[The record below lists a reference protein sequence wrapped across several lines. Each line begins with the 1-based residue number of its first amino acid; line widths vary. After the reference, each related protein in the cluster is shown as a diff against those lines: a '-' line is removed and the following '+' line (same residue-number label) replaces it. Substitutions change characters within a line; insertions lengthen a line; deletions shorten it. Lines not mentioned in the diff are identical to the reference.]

1 MAKGKADVSNF
12 AIRILLQE
20 MGKIYDLKRELPLW
34 SEKHFPEVKAYF
46 DNKCCYCGTDRKKL
60 HKDHLVPIN
69 RTALGLDAWGNVL
82 PACQDCNSSKQSSDW
97 IEFLRQKSDDE
108 FQVRHDRIKSFVTKY
123 SYAPSVE
130 PIRVAVE
137 ELYDEAGAIVLELIR
152 LKLKRIVAASDI

>member
-1 MAKGKADVSNF
+1 MAKGKADISNL

-20 MGKIYDLKRELPLW
+20 MGKKYDSKRELPPW
-34 SEKHFPEVKAYF
+34 SKKYFPEVMAYF

-60 HKDHLVPIN
+60 HGDHLVPIN
-69 RTALGLDAWGNVL
+69 RSSLGLDAWGNVL

-97 IEFLRQKSDDE
+97 VEFLQQKSDEE
-108 FQVRHDRIKSFVTKY
+108 FQMRHDRIQSFVAKY
-123 SYAPSVE
+123 DYSPSVE

-152 LKLKRIVAASDI
+152 LKLKRIEANSDI